1 MPKAKKDKKM
11 VYDAKSF
18 IHPVIDSKTGAVSF
32 TDDEGNAA
40 WGLCLWFDNMRR
52 MYEGYRDV
60 TPTKKKRKRKLKKQV
75 A

>member
-1 MPKAKKDKKM
+1 M
-11 VYDAKSF
+11 
-18 IHPVIDSKTGAVSF
+18 KTTMKRKIALLLLTVMTVSGQTF
-32 TDDEGNAA
+32 TLKGLVTDDEGNAA

-60 TPTKKKRKRKLKKQV
+60 TPTKKKRKRKSKKQV